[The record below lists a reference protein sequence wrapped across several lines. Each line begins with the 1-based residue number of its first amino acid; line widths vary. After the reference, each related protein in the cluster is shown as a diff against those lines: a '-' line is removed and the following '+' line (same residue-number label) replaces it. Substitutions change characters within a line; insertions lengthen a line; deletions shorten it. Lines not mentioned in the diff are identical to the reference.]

1 MFFFF
6 KQKTAYEMRISDWS
20 SDVCSSDLQFQ
31 PWPVRPLITF
41 TIRKTTAIVAP
52 VMSAKLRQGCGG
64 LGSSRSSNSCIIA
77 AVPLRQHHAASR
89 CSTRNTHARLQDTH
103 STLRNDPDNNGYR
116 VTPNANDTRLT
127 VARRFDI
134 HQPTITTNL

>member
-1 MFFFF
+1 MLRVLLVCFFF
-6 KQKTAYEMRISDWS
+6 KQKTAYERRISDWS
-20 SDVCSSDLQFQ
+20 SDVCSSDLLYQFQ

-77 AVPLRQHHAASR
+77 AVPLRQHQAASR
-89 CSTRNTHARLQDTH
+89 CATRHTHARLPDSH
-103 STLRNDPDNNGYR
+103 ST
-116 VTPNANDTRLT
+116 
-127 VARRFDI
+127 
-134 HQPTITTNL
+134 

>member
-1 MFFFF
+1 MVQGDEESGGWQRHPSFGRR
-6 KQKTAYEMRISDWS
+6 Y
-20 SDVCSSDLQFQ
+20 LYQFQ

-77 AVPLRQHHAASR
+77 AVPLRQHQAASR
-89 CSTRNTHARLQDTH
+89 RSEEHTSELQSLMRISDDVFC
-103 STLRNDPDNNGYR
+103 LKKKK
-116 VTPNANDTRLT
+116 
-127 VARRFDI
+127 
-134 HQPTITTNL
+134 

>member
-1 MFFFF
+1 MSGLLSRGCCFFF
-6 KQKTAYEMRISDWS
+6 S
-20 SDVCSSDLQFQ
+20 SIRRHTRCALVTGVQTCALPIGRYLYQFQ

-77 AVPLRQHHAASR
+77 AVPLRQHQAARSEEHT
-89 CSTRNTHARLQDTH
+89 SELQSLMRISYAVFCLKKKKKQYT
-103 STLRNDPDNNGYR
+103 S
-116 VTPNANDTRLT
+116 
-127 VARRFDI
+127 
-134 HQPTITTNL
+134 ITQQLIN